1 VKGDFRRRLQSTLP
15 LADAETL
22 DDEVH
27 HFPSALGKGVDR
39 RLGALLELQQVAVKI
54 HGCAGTAGNDHGKIP
69 GEDRRRV
76 SRHFS
81 RCLPVTGIEGRL
93 ATTGLV
99 FRKNN
104 FHAQMLQYLHGG
116 AGHIVIKRIAEA
128 GAHEQNFFSGGS

>member
-1 VKGDFRRRLQSTLP
+1 MG
-15 LADAETL
+15 E
-22 DDEVH
+22 
-27 HFPSALGKGVDR
+27 GVDR
-39 RLGALLELQQVAVKI
+39 GLGAFLELQKIAVEI
-54 HGCAGTAGNDHGKIP
+54 PGRARAAGNNHGKFP

-128 GAHEQNFFSGGS
+128 GAHEQNFFSGGA